1 MMKTLIIFICGAMT
15 PLFALALFF
24 VTGIFDVGAI
34 AVPSSIEKALAQF
47 VVNRSVSLRAPNE
60 KVPSPTSKVLE
71 KGLRHYQANCIMCHG
86 APSVDAKEL
95 AQGLYP
101 RPPSLELEM
110 TQKKSDGMLYR
121 IVSHGIRMTGMP
133 GFSPTHNEE
142 ELWNV
147 VSFLRHLPNLT
158 EEEKHILKGTNGPL
172 EKETSH
178 HH

>member
-1 MMKTLIIFICGAMT
+1 MKTLLIFIFGALT
-15 PLFALALFF
+15 PFVALALFF
-24 VTGIFDVGAI
+24 VTGIFDIGAI
-34 AVPSSIEKALAQF
+34 AVPSDIEKALAQF
-47 VVNRSVSLRAPNE
+47 VVNRSVSLRAPKE
-60 KVPSPTSKVLE
+60 KAPAPTSKVLE

-101 RPPSLELEM
+101 RAPSLELEM

-121 IVSHGIRMTGMP
+121 MVSHGIRMTGMP

-147 VSFLRHLPNLT
+147 IAFLRHLPNLT
-158 EEEKHILKGTNGPL
+158 EKEKHMLKGTYDHL
-172 EKETSH
+172 EEEPPH